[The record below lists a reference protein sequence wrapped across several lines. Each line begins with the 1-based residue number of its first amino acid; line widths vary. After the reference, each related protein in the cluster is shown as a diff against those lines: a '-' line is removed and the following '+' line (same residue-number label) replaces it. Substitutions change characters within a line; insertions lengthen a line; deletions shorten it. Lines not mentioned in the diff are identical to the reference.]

1 MTVDERL
8 EFLLKSTESL
18 HDSVHE
24 LHSSMAELRASIE
37 GVRGSVQ
44 GLRAIAEE
52 HTKQFAIQS
61 ESIRQLAII
70 AAAHGDRISSLER
83 RTGT

>member
-18 HDSVHE
+18 HVSVHE
-24 LHSSMAELRASIE
+24 LYSSMGEVRASVQSLRAT
-37 GVRGSVQ
+37 
-44 GLRAIAEE
+44 AEE
-52 HTKQFAIQS
+52 HTKQFAIQA
-61 ESIRQLAII
+61 ETIRQLAII

-83 RTGT
+83 KTGT

>member
-24 LHSSMAELRASIE
+24 LHSSMKE
-37 GVRGSVQ
+37 VRGAVQ
-44 GLRAIAEE
+44 GLQATAEE
-52 HTKQFAIQS
+52 HTKQFAVQA

-70 AAAHGDRISSLER
+70 AAAHGDRISIL
-83 RTGT
+83 